1 MINVSNKEIIAKLAG
16 LGISV
21 KSHMSKVDDAALKK
35 LEYIFGKKVSVAV
48 KKKAAPAKAKKT
60 AAAKK
65 DPKTKEKPTAA
76 KPAKKVTEKAPA
88 KKAVAKKAVAKKAVA
103 KKAVAKK
110 APAKKK
116 SAQKAPA
123 KKTVA
128 KKAISAKTVLDNVL
142 GVIKRSKKGAT
153 IATLKEKTKLEA
165 KQLSN
170 ALYKLT
176 TKGVIATKLRG
187 LYVAK

>member
-1 MINVSNKEIIAKLAG
+1 MKKLQDQLKAIAKSLTS
-16 LGISV
+16 LTKQVEQIS
-21 KSHMSKVDDAALKK
+21 KQASKIK
-35 LEYIFGKKVSVAV
+35 
-48 KKKAAPAKAKKT
+48 
-60 AAAKK
+60 
-65 DPKTKEKPTAA
+65 
-76 KPAKKVTEKAPA
+76 PA
-88 KKAVAKKAVAKKAVA
+88 KKAVS

-116 SAQKAPA
+116 AAQKAPV

-128 KKAISAKTVLDNVL
+128 KKATAAKTVTVLDSVL

-153 IATLKEKTKLEA
+153 IATVKEKTKLGA

-176 TKGVIATKLRG
+176 TKGAIVAKARG

>member
-1 MINVSNKEIIAKLAG
+1 M
-16 LGISV
+16 
-21 KSHMSKVDDAALKK
+21 KK
-35 LEYIFGKKVSVAV
+35 LQDQLKAVAKSLASLTNQV
-48 KKKAAPAKAKKT
+48 
-60 AAAKK
+60 
-65 DPKTKEKPTAA
+65 EKLSKQASKI
-76 KPAKKVTEKAPA
+76 KPAKKATPQ
-88 KKAVAKKAVAKKAVA
+88 KAVAKKATAKKTVA

-116 SAQKAPA
+116 AAPKAAA

-128 KKAISAKTVLDNVL
+128 KKETSAKTATVLDSVL
-142 GVIKRSKKGAT
+142 GVIKQSKKGAT
-153 IATLKEKTKLEA
+153 IATVKEKTKLGS

-176 TKGVIATKLRG
+176 TKGVVVAKARG